1 MGAAN
6 VDAQS
11 VARGMPVH
19 ASRLRAAAARR
30 PCGDRSCPRA
40 FWVRA
45 KSDRGRT
52 RAKHASVR
60 AERPGTMR
68 MDRWRTAVTGTITAL
83 AALGSSIS
91 ASAQS
96 VADFYRGKTPSRV
109 IATSPGGDY
118 DLRARLIAVT

>member
-1 MGAAN
+1 
-6 VDAQS
+6 
-11 VARGMPVH
+11 
-19 ASRLRAAAARR
+19 
-30 PCGDRSCPRA
+30 
-40 FWVRA
+40 
-45 KSDRGRT
+45 
-52 RAKHASVR
+52 
-60 AERPGTMR
+60 MR
-68 MDRWRTAVTGTITAL
+68 MDRWRTAVTGTIIAL